1 MLNRLASLAMST
13 SVLKALPG
21 KLDIKRHSPSIL
33 YVYFICSEYKVGYRK
48 TMNRIRRDELDED
61 DKNLDTISEL
71 RRLIQKALRESR
83 DAQIG
88 AKHRVQRQAS
98 MRRASL
104 TAVFKLGMKD
114 K

>member
-1 MLNRLASLAMST
+1 
-13 SVLKALPG
+13 
-21 KLDIKRHSPSIL
+21 
-33 YVYFICSEYKVGYRK
+33 
-48 TMNRIRRDELDED
+48 MNRIRRDELDED

-71 RRLIQKALRESR
+71 RKLIQKALRESR

-114 K
+114 KWLSSAQRTQLNISADNRD